1 MTPVERYTEV
11 ATVATKKN
19 KSGDEPLY
27 VQVSDNDLGYVII
40 DLSNLYCVLLDSVS
54 FNVCDE

>member
-1 MTPVERYTEV
+1 MTPVQSYTEV

-19 KSGDEPLY
+19 KSVDELLY
-27 VQVSDNDLGYVII
+27 VQVSDNDLGYVLV
-40 DLSNLYCVLLDSVS
+40 DLSNLYCVLFDSAS

>member
-1 MTPVERYTEV
+1 VTPVQSYTEV

-19 KSGDEPLY
+19 KSVDELLY
-27 VQVSDNDLGYVII
+27 VQVSDNDLGYVLV
-40 DLSNLYCVLLDSVS
+40 DLSNLYCVLFDSAS

>member
-1 MTPVERYTEV
+1 MTPVESYAEV

-40 DLSNLYCVLLDSVS
+40 DLSNLYCVSLDSVS

>member
-1 MTPVERYTEV
+1 VTPVQSYTEV

-19 KSGDEPLY
+19 KSGDELLY
-27 VQVSDNDLGYVII
+27 VQVSDNDLGYVLV
-40 DLSNLYCVLLDSVS
+40 DLSNLYCVLFDSAS

>member
-1 MTPVERYTEV
+1 VQSYTEV

-19 KSGDEPLY
+19 KSVDELLY
-27 VQVSDNDLGYVII
+27 VQVSDNDLGYVLV
-40 DLSNLYCVLLDSVS
+40 DLSNLYCVLFDSAS